1 MLKNFEGKTDDI
13 NLVIRLLFPGIII
26 KLLFDL
32 FLLVPSHQSKQFILG
47 LFTKYV
53 SFIYYSPYFVFFQY
67 RLIET
72 SENFKLPYDI
82 HNFLH
87 HLFMETTANK
97 IYLDSLAL
105 KFFRRSLMRFELILM
120 EREKQLVSSINEWS
134 TFMKDLAMVLD
145 GITMITNKIKP
156 YQWSEIF
163 FTEWKETLGEE
174 LTLTKEMIE
183 TANTY
188 FDRNADEQV
197 MKFMNQN
204 IKLDDSSSSR
214 DSVIKFIKNLPA
226 DPVPDS
232 TKYASFTCLCNIPS
246 VCIQTRVKFLYLFN
260 LFLGSTLPSIDFNV
274 TSGIG
279 FVVDR
284 IRLVRYC
291 ILFAAKFEIFSQALA
306 KTSID
311 SKASLIDIK
320 FDIVKAS
327 AAEHP
332 EDTMFY
338 QAYKQLKSDAS
349 KIFRR
354 NENER
359 AWKAIYVGMFSEDQ
373 GGPYRDSIT
382 RICAELCSTR
392 LSLFILCPN
401 GRTNDGLN
409 RDRWVPN
416 VFPPNRSI
424 PVDIR
429 NQYRFVG
436 QLMGM
441 AIRTKE
447 YLDVRFPILLW
458 KQLIY
463 EEITI
468 EDVETID
475 ISCFK
480 IINVMKE
487 NIQKVN
493 SLDECD
499 YLFNSIMTEFTF
511 DVVSSTGQAYE
522 LIPGGFHIPITAANF
537 KDYCMHYRQ
546 YRINEYYRQIEFIRQ
561 GLYSVVPWAY
571 LTLFT
576 AHELEEAVCG
586 KGYVDIE
593 MLKRHTEYDDDHE
606 SSPHI
611 QYFWSI
617 LSDMFSEEQKKLFLI
632 FVWGRSTLPYSDND
646 FYTNFTI
653 ARLETSGNVDQTL
666 PSKFF
671 SIIEL

>member
-1 MLKNFEGKTDDI
+1 
-13 NLVIRLLFPGIII
+13 
-26 KLLFDL
+26 
-32 FLLVPSHQSKQFILG
+32 
-47 LFTKYV
+47 
-53 SFIYYSPYFVFFQY
+53 
-67 RLIET
+67 LIET
-72 SENFKLPYDI
+72 SENFKLHDDI

-87 HLFMETTANK
+87 HLFMETTVNK

-145 GITMITNKIKP
+145 LITMIKNKIKQ
-156 YQWSEIF
+156 YQWSELF
-163 FTEWKETLGEE
+163 FTECKEIFGEK
-174 LTLTKEMIE
+174 LILTKEMIE

-204 IKLDDSSSSR
+204 IRLGDSSLTR
-214 DSVIKFIKNLPA
+214 ESVVKFIENLPA
-226 DPVPDS
+226 EPVPDS
-232 TKYASFTCLCNIPS
+232 TKYASFTFLCNIPS

-260 LFLGSTLPSIDFNV
+260 LFLGNALPSIDFNV

-284 IRLVRYC
+284 IRSVRHC

-306 KTSID
+306 KTAID
-311 SKASLIDIK
+311 SKPSLIDIK

-327 AAEHP
+327 GTEHP

-349 KIFRR
+349 QIFRR
-354 NENER
+354 KENER
-359 AWKAIYVGMFSEDQ
+359 AWKATYVGMFSEDQ

-382 RICAELCSTR
+382 RICVDLCSSR

-416 VFPPNRSI
+416 IFPPNRSI

-441 AIRTKE
+441 AIRTKQ

-463 EEITI
+463 EEVTI
-468 EDVETID
+468 EDIETID
-475 ISCFK
+475 ISCLK
-480 IINVMKE
+480 IINEMEE

-493 SLDECD
+493 NLNECD
-499 YLFNSIMTEFTF
+499 YLFSSIMNETELTF

-576 AHELEEAVCG
+576 AYELEEAVCG
-586 KGYVDIE
+586 KGYIDIE
-593 MLKRHTEYDDDHE
+593 MLKRHTEYDDDRE

-611 QYFWSI
+611 EQFWSI

-646 FYTNFTI
+646 FPTNFTI
-653 ARLETSGNVDQTL
+653 ARLETSGNVDQAL

-671 SIIEL
+671 SIIELWTISHFLSGSFTCSFTLQLPAYSTKEIMYERLNYAITYCSGIDTDGRMN